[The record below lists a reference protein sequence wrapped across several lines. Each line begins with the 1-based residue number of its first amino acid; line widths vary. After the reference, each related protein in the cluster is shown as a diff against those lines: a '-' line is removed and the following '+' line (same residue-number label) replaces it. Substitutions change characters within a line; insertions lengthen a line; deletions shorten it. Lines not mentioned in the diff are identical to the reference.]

1 MMQQR
6 KVWIDWAKV
15 LGMLAIIYGHCF
27 PEGMSNFIYAFNVP
41 VFFLISGYLCRGED
55 SFGICRNKILHNL
68 LIPYLILAFIKAAGP
83 IFKHIGDG
91 EWIWSVLA
99 ILGGFH
105 SLNNA
110 PGCSNLWFVYTLIII
125 KIVYQLA
132 NKRVNFLLV
141 LFCFLGAWVYN
152 DVLHLEWQWAM
163 SNCLLAYPFFW
174 LGNIL
179 AQRGL
184 IDSVCAF
191 MTRRKGKSLL
201 LVFFLFVV
209 TYWISNLNGQV
220 KMYMNL
226 YADNILLFVLAAL
239 LGCGAVLGL
248 TFLLNEKKYK
258 FAKVISSGTI
268 LILVFHREL
277 LHPLL
282 KAIGKCTFDVWTSG
296 ILVFFECGACSCGI
310 LSAHFNS

>member
-83 IFKHIGDG
+83 IFKHIGD
-91 EWIWSVLA
+91 
-99 ILGGFH
+99 
-105 SLNNA
+105 
-110 PGCSNLWFVYTLIII
+110 
-125 KIVYQLA
+125 
-132 NKRVNFLLV
+132 KRVNFLLV